1 MGRYYQHSIGIRNE
15 VNSYSLNIIVAAI
28 SMPQLMRANMNTIVF
43 YALEL
48 ISLIANLLQIADFI
62 LR

>member
-1 MGRYYQHSIGIRNE
+1 MGRYYQHSIGIRYE
-15 VNSYSLNIIVAAI
+15 VNSYSLNIIVASI
-28 SMPQLMRANMNTIVF
+28 SMPQLMRAGMNTIVF